1 LKLVMFRPGREKAR
15 PGILWKE
22 KIIDLNAACPA
33 LEKNKRAGKT
43 EGLGGDLRELLIGG
57 EGAARRAR
65 KVLAAF
71 EKGLAGEG
79 RTPQESGK
87 LLFDAAK
94 VRLLA
99 PLSQP
104 PKILCLARNYVS
116 HVQEVTG
123 SAARPPDTLLF
134 MKPATAIIGP
144 EDAIVIPPFCRKL
157 DHEVELAVVIGRKG
171 RFIPESAALDHV
183 AGYTILN
190 DVSDRDYTG
199 QKDSHRLINW
209 FFMKGQDTFAPLGPC
224 LVLKDEIPDP
234 HKLRLRLWVNGELR
248 QDSEGEEMIFKI
260 PQILSRTSRFVTL
273 EPGDIVS
280 TGTPVG
286 TSFSTK
292 QYLKGGDVVECE
304 IEGIGRLRNVVR
316 VEEAV
321 YRKN

>member
-1 LKLVMFRPGREKAR
+1 MFKPGREKAR
-15 PGILWKE
+15 PGILFKD
-22 KIIDLNAACPA
+22 KVLDLNAACLA
-33 LEKNKRAGKT
+33 LEKKKKGGKA
-43 EGLGGDLRELLIGG
+43 EGLGDDLLSLLRGG
-57 EGAARRAR
+57 ERAARRAR
-65 KVLAAF
+65 MVLRFA
-71 EKGLAGEG
+71 EKGISDSGRPAGKGG
-79 RTPQESGK
+79 RIF
-87 LLFDAAK
+87 FDPAK

-99 PLSQP
+99 PLTHP

-134 MKPATAIIGP
+134 MKPATALIGP
-144 EDAIVIPPFCRKL
+144 DDAIVVPPFCRKL
-157 DHEVELAVVIGRKG
+157 DHEVELAVIIGRAG
-171 RFIPESAALDHV
+171 RFIPETAAMDHV

-224 LVLKDEIPDP
+224 LVLKDEVPDP

-260 PQILSRTSRFVTL
+260 PQILSRVSQFVTL
-273 EPGDIVS
+273 QPGDIVS

-316 VEEAV
+316 VEEAL